1 MELGCG
7 IYEDLCVGFGGRL
20 VVKGMMESMFYESVF
35 FGNICIVLD
44 FDFLSFWVAWI
55 DSYDDT
61 GLAF

>member
-44 FDFLSFWVAWI
+44 FDFL
-55 DSYDDT
+55 
-61 GLAF
+61 